1 MCIRDSGKAV
11 WYRGSRLI
19 ETASGTYETARWYH
33 TAYVRIGTTLK
44 CYIDGI
50 LKDTATDNGNY
61 SELTSSIGALDG
73 GGEFSE
79 VTLDGVRISN
89 TARYSANFT
98 PSTTRPTSDSNTIFL
113 LNAPISAKAASE
125 AYVPTLS
132 DSSANATSLTVTG
145 TFATQTTTGFAPSN
159 ADGSETSQVRA
170 NPTYGQS
177 IVKYTGSG
185 SAATLGHGL
194 SAAPE
199 WIFVKNRGVNDPWS
213 VYYGDNTDY
222 MVLDTTAATV
232 DNANRWNDT
241 SPTSSVFTVNTD
253 HSVNADGEN
262 YIAYCWHSVA
272 NYTKIGTYTGD
283 ATTDGSLSV
292 AVGFKPAFV
301 IIKRTDGTNGWLM
314 IDNTRNSSNPVN
326 HYHYANTNDAEADGS
341 ICNFTSTGFDLLTN
355 LADVNADGGT
365 YTYMAHIDKREY
377 AYWLDDSGNNNDWTS
392 NGLTESDISVDS
404 PTNNFATLN
413 PLNHFVTNKPSQ
425 AEGNLKTIC
434 GSVNTGSKHCI
445 AATMAMT
452 SGKWYFEV
460 LIGSLANSHFSHIG
474 VANSDVKE
482 FSELLSTVANSGNVP
497 WDNDFG
503 WGYDAY
509 NGKKEHDNTQ
519 STYGSQA
526 SLGDIIGVAVDM
538 DNGKIWF
545 ADNNTY
551 IASGDPAA
559 GSNAAYT
566 NLAGTVVPVVS
577 TQDGS
582 TAFVTM
588 NFGQDSSFA
597 GGKTA
602 QGNLDGNGIGDFFY
616 APPSGFLA
624 LCSKN
629 LPAPSIT
636 PTSAFKALLYTG
648 TGSNQAV
655 SGVGFQPDFLWVK
668 NTATAGNNLLFDVV
682 RGGDGTNL
690 EGLRT
695 DRETVAST
703 QSDEMRSLDSDGFTT
718 DTGEDTNGDGHSIIS
733 FNWKAGSGNTAFS
746 ESGDNPAGTHNANV
760 AAGFSIVS
768 YVGTGAVGTVAHGL
782 GAAPEMMWVK
792 NRDVNDSWAI
802 YYGDNTDYLKLD
814 LTTATADDAAWWN
827 DTSPTSSV
835 FTVATD
841 HSVNADAENYIA
853 YCWRSVDGFSKVG
866 IYTGNGNADG
876 AFIYLGFRPAW
887 VFIKR
892 INNGDQQS
900 PMYTS
905 AIDTSNPAI
914 SSIKTE
920 DSVAIQTN
928 QGFLDLLSNGFKAIN
943 AEGSTNTNGG
953 TYLFMAFA
961 EQPFQNSNAR

>member
-1 MCIRDSGKAV
+1 DGYVINSNSGHLNESDKTYVSWNWDMGGDACTSGISFDNSDDDIVFELASALGTGNFTVEYYCYFDSLQNYDTIFSTTRGGTGFNVGTDADGKAV

-145 TFATQTTTGFAPSN
+145 TFITQTTTGFAPSN

-301 IIKRTDGTNGWLM
+301 IIKRTNGAHGWLM

-355 LADVNADGGT
+355 LAGVNADGGT
-365 YTYMAHIDKREY
+365 YTYMAHIDKREF
-377 AYWLDDSGNNNDWTS
+377 AYWLDQSGN
-392 NGLTESDISVDS
+392 
-404 PTNNFATLN
+404 
-413 PLNHFVTNKPSQ
+413 
-425 AEGNLKTIC
+425 
-434 GSVNTGSKHCI
+434 
-445 AATMAMT
+445 
-452 SGKWYFEV
+452 
-460 LIGSLANSHFSHIG
+460 
-474 VANSDVKE
+474 
-482 FSELLSTVANSGNVP
+482 
-497 WDNDFG
+497 
-503 WGYDAY
+503 
-509 NGKKEHDNTQ
+509 
-519 STYGSQA
+519 
-526 SLGDIIGVAVDM
+526 
-538 DNGKIWF
+538 
-545 ADNNTY
+545 
-551 IASGDPAA
+551 
-559 GSNAAYT
+559 
-566 NLAGTVVPVVS
+566 
-577 TQDGS
+577 
-582 TAFVTM
+582 
-588 NFGQDSSFA
+588 
-597 GGKTA
+597 
-602 QGNLDGNGIGDFFY
+602 
-616 APPSGFLA
+616 
-624 LCSKN
+624 
-629 LPAPSIT
+629 
-636 PTSAFKALLYTG
+636 
-648 TGSNQAV
+648 
-655 SGVGFQPDFLWVK
+655 
-668 NTATAGNNLLFDVV
+668 
-682 RGGDGTNL
+682 
-690 EGLRT
+690 
-695 DRETVAST
+695 
-703 QSDEMRSLDSDGFTT
+703 
-718 DTGEDTNGDGHSIIS
+718 
-733 FNWKAGSGNTAFS
+733 
-746 ESGDNPAGTHNANV
+746 
-760 AAGFSIVS
+760 
-768 YVGTGAVGTVAHGL
+768 
-782 GAAPEMMWVK
+782 
-792 NRDVNDSWAI
+792 
-802 YYGDNTDYLKLD
+802 
-814 LTTATADDAAWWN
+814 
-827 DTSPTSSV
+827 
-835 FTVATD
+835 
-841 HSVNADAENYIA
+841 
-853 YCWRSVDGFSKVG
+853 
-866 IYTGNGNADG
+866 
-876 AFIYLGFRPAW
+876 
-887 VFIKR
+887 
-892 INNGDQQS
+892 
-900 PMYTS
+900 
-905 AIDTSNPAI
+905 
-914 SSIKTE
+914 
-920 DSVAIQTN
+920 
-928 QGFLDLLSNGFKAIN
+928 
-943 AEGSTNTNGG
+943 
-953 TYLFMAFA
+953 
-961 EQPFQNSNAR
+961 